1 MSSKINIHLLS
12 AAVVLLAITSL
23 FTACTS
29 KGNAST
35 SFWVRGN
42 CEMCQERIV
51 ETLQAVPGVT
61 DASYDLETHQALVSF
76 DSTKTNAAA
85 LERACANAGHE
96 TKAEKSSESAVQSLP
111 KCCQPDG
118 HM

>member
-1 MSSKINIHLLS
+1 MNSSDKIRNMFAALAMTAVLS
-12 AAVVLLAITSL
+12 LIV
-23 FTACTS
+23 ACTPQ
-29 KGNAST
+29 GNAST

-51 ETLQAVPGVT
+51 ETIQAVPGVAE
-61 DASYDLETHQALVSF
+61 ASYDLETHLAAVSF

-85 LERACANAGHE
+85 LERACATAGHE
-96 TKAEKSSESAVQSLP
+96 TKAEKSTESAIQSLP